1 MPVPNIFG
9 TATAAIPLSQL
20 DQNFATA
27 ITLGNTA
34 VYLGN
39 TTTSLGNVTLTN
51 VTISSGTSNI
61 AANVS
66 TAVGLL
72 PEAQGGTGTTTG
84 YYGFKNRLINGSM
97 VIDQRNA
104 GASVAV
110 TASAPFTVDRWRSFG
125 SQSSK
130 LTVQQTPS
138 ATETGYA
145 NRVGAGFTSYLACTS
160 QSAYTV
166 GSSEYFN
173 ILQSIEGLNISDLAW
188 GTANAKTITI
198 SFWAY
203 SSLTGTFG
211 GAINNSAIN
220 RSYPFTYTISSA
232 DTWEQK
238 SITIAGDTSGTWL
251 TTNGVGMHVRF
262 GLGAG
267 ATLSGTAGAW
277 SGSAYVSATGATSV
291 VGTNG
296 ATFYITGVQLE
307 KGSTA
312 TSFDYRPYGTELQL
326 CQRYAYPIR
335 GGLSGFGNGTTVVD
349 AAVNFPVEMRSVPT
363 VTQGTL
369 VYQAYGTGTAY
380 TQSSN
385 LNSLPTSYTQ
395 NGGTLR
401 FSNFTGLTSNSAY
414 ILVANATS
422 SAVTT
427 YACILTSEL

>member
-1 MPVPNIFG
+1 MAVPNIFG

-84 YYGFKNRLINGSM
+84 YYGFKNRIINGAM

-104 GASVAV
+104 GASVTATAV
-110 TASAPFTVDRWRSFG
+110 ATLIYVVDRWGYLTSAASKMSLQQNAG
-125 SQSSK
+125 S
-130 LTVQQTPS
+130 VTPP
-138 ATETGYA
+138 
-145 NRVGAGFTSYLACTS
+145 AGFINYLGVTSL
-160 QSAYTV
+160 SAYTV
-166 GSSEYFN
+166 GASETFA
-173 ILQSIEGLNISDLAW
+173 LQQNIEGLNAADLGW
-188 GTANAKTITI
+188 GTANAQTVTV
-198 SFWAY
+198 SFWVR
-203 SSLTGTFG
+203 SSLTGTFS
-211 GAINNSAIN
+211 IVLKNSAAN
-220 RSYPFTYTISSA
+220 RSYPAAYTINSA
-232 DTWEQK
+232 NTWEQK
-238 SITIAGDTSGTWL
+238 TITVAGDTSGTWL
-251 TTNGVGMHVRF
+251 TTNGIGIRLYVSVG
-262 GLGAG
+262 
-267 ATLSGTAGAW
+267 SGSSINGTSGAW
-277 SGSAYVSATGATSV
+277 AGSDLYAATGQTSV

-335 GGLSGFGNGTTVVD
+335 GGFSGFGNGTTVIDV
-349 AAVNFPVEMRSVPT
+349 AVNFPVEMRTAPS

-369 VYQAYGTGTAY
+369 VYTAFGTGASY

-395 NGGTLR
+395 NGCTLR
-401 FSNFTGLTSNSAY
+401 FSNFTGLTGNSAY
-414 ILVANATS
+414 IVVPNATT